1 MAEIPISTLVNH
13 SERKLL
19 LIFYATENF
28 RHNENARFVL
38 SLWLMRWK
46 WLPLC
51 GWQHFRKLVHI
62 FKSWFI
68 TLNIEITI
76 RSVIMPQRQN
86 EKDWFVWMQKLSQLN
101 WHTFNYYNS
110 RWQKIY
116 LNISCSCICGFCG
129 GIAQFPSYSG
139 WWRGMWLFIP
149 HRW

>member
-1 MAEIPISTLVNH
+1 MQLKISATM
-13 SERKLL
+13 EL
-19 LIFYATENF
+19 LISFCVFDWWDENDC
-28 RHNENARFVL
+28 V
-38 SLWLMRWK
+38 
-46 WLPLC
+46 PLC

-62 FKSWFI
+62 LKSWFI

-86 EKDWFVWMQKLSQLN
+86 EKDWFVSMQKLSQLN

-116 LNISCSCICGFCG
+116 LNISCLCICWFCG

-139 WWRGMWLFIP
+139 LWRGTRLFIP
-149 HRW
+149 HRC